1 MAWKGSRNP
10 SGLSAVVQVFKDLT
24 QKQVKGTHRCIWSLS
39 STSSLA
45 QGCCHEEMPCA
56 VFQQVVTSLP
66 SPKERSGSCLD
77 LNQEAVFLANESLK
91 CPLLLQHEKRSGCIW
106 SSKRQNSRA
115 TILKLGNK
123 RRHPR
128 FYRMYWWQ
136 LIPKA
141 DKNRSVFFSLRN
153 SDSLGLIILCCEG
166 LSSESD
172 FEQYPGSP
180 PTRCQQHP
188 HSRHDN
194 QDDSGHCQRCWE
206 AKPSPNENHQNRIS
220 GSLKESRQFPCRKQK
235 KRRHRTRGMLMDT
248 EHRRGLCILW
258 EQRVL

>member
-1 MAWKGSRNP
+1 MHLELVLHQFLGPGLLPWGNALCCFSASCDISAFTQGEVWFLFGPQPRSGFSGQWEFKMSLIATAWKEEW
-10 SGLSAVVQVFKDLT
+10 VHMEFK
-24 QKQVKGTHRCIWSLS
+24 
-39 STSSLA
+39 
-45 QGCCHEEMPCA
+45 
-56 VFQQVVTSLP
+56 
-66 SPKERSGSCLD
+66 
-77 LNQEAVFLANESLK
+77 EAE
-91 CPLLLQHEKRSGCIW
+91 Q
-106 SSKRQNSRA
+106 RA

-136 LIPKA
+136 LIPKG
-141 DKNRSVFFSLRN
+141 DKNRSFFFCLRN

-235 KRRHRTRGMLMDT
+235 KRRHRTWGMLMDT
-248 EHRRGLCILW
+248 EAEGASTSSENRGSSSHPARGW
-258 EQRVL
+258 S